1 MAKKKKGI
9 FTRLVEGKERS
20 EDYAR
25 KTLPSNRWALG
36 WDLIKTNF
44 GKNVK
49 INLLTMLFIFPLF
62 ALFYFRNV
70 YLQSQAYGSVFSMN
84 IGIAYP
90 AVPSQNLL
98 GVAESLTFN
107 TDLLFYVLLFLFVFL
122 MALGLAGGFYVMR
135 NMVWTEGVFVVSDY
149 WTGVKKNYWLVLR
162 CALLYV
168 FFLAIIMLTVDLAS
182 VQIAVN
188 STAKWLFIILK
199 ILGYILAA
207 VLTITFLF
215 TITLGVTYNYTFGAL
230 LRNSIILALGLLP
243 FNAFFAVLAI
253 LPFGLLLLDFT
264 SIFFALGV
272 VLTLILSISVFMLI
286 WTNYSQWVFDE
297 LINDKVVGAKK
308 NRGIYKKGEVKETEQ
323 FVYKKSIFS
332 TRPIKP
338 ITDTDVE
345 IAILP
350 ESYSRA
356 DLIRLQESKD
366 NMIKDSELYAEEHM
380 KELSDK
386 ETIDKF
392 MGKDSDK
399 KDKK

>member
-1 MAKKKKGI
+1 MAKKRKGI

-20 EDYAR
+20 EEYAR
-25 KTLPSNRWALG
+25 KSLPSNRWALG

-44 GKNVK
+44 GKNIK
-49 INLLTMLFIFPLF
+49 INLLTLLFIFPLF
-62 ALFYFRNV
+62 VLIYFRGI
-70 YLQSQAYGSVFSMN
+70 YLQSQAYGSIFSRN
-84 IGIAYP
+84 IGIGYP
-90 AVPSQNLL
+90 AVPSNNLL
-98 GVAESLTFN
+98 GVAESLVFN

-149 WTGVKKNYWLVLR
+149 WSGVKKNYSLVLR

-199 ILGYILAA
+199 ILGYVIAV
-207 VLTITFLF
+207 VLTIAFLF
-215 TITLGVTYNYTFGAL
+215 SVTLGVTYQFTFGAL
-230 LRNSIILALGLLP
+230 LKNAIILTLGLLP
-243 FNAFFAVLAI
+243 FNAFFAVLAL
-253 LPFGLLLLDFT
+253 LPFALLLIEST
-264 SIFFALGV
+264 SILFAFGV
-272 VLTLILSISVFMLI
+272 MLVLVLSISIFMLI

-297 LINDKVVGAKK
+297 IINDKVVGAKK
-308 NRGIYKKGEVKETEQ
+308 NRGIYKKGDVKETEQ
-323 FVYKKSIFS
+323 FVYKKSIFTS
-332 TRPIKP
+332 RPIKP
-338 ITDTDVE
+338 ITDTEVE

-392 MGKDSDK
+392 MDNGSDK